1 MSGHSHWATIRR
13 QKASVDAKKGKIFS
27 KCAKAIMSAAR
38 AGGGDPA
45 ANPKLRYA
53 IDDARAV
60 NMPKDKIDRAILKGT
75 GELEGEHLAEA
86 VYEGYGVGGV
96 ALIVEAVTD
105 NRNRTTPEIRKIF
118 ENCGGSLTSPGSVA
132 WMFRKKGILS
142 VKRDAVDED
151 ALMEIA
157 LEAGADDMVSYDD
170 LYEITCE
177 PSVLNQVKQ
186 ALLDNGITPDT
197 AQVANVAKQNVTP
210 SVENA
215 RKVLKL
221 MEALEEHDDVQ
232 NVSANFD
239 IPAEL
244 MVEMT

>member
-13 QKASVDAKKGKIFS
+13 QKAAVDAKKGKVFS
-27 KCAKAIMSAAR
+27 KCAKAIISAAR
-38 AGGGDPA
+38 TGGGDPN
-45 ANPKLRYA
+45 ANTKLRYA
-53 IDDARAV
+53 VDDARAV

-75 GELEGEHLAEA
+75 GELEGQHLAEA
-86 VYEGYGVGGV
+86 IYEGYGVGGV

-105 NRNRTTPEIRKIF
+105 NRNRTTPEIRRIF
-118 ENCGGSLTSPGSVA
+118 EHSGGSLTSQGSVA
-132 WMFRKKGILS
+132 WMFRKKGVLS

-151 ALMEIA
+151 TLMETV
-157 LEAGADDMVSYDD
+157 LEAGADDMATYDD

-177 PSVLNQVKQ
+177 PSAFGDVKQ
-186 ALLDNGITPDT
+186 ALLDNDISADT
-197 AQVANVAKQNVTP
+197 AQMANVAKQNVAP
-210 SVENA
+210 SIEDA
-215 RKVLKL
+215 RKVVKL